1 MGNEVR
7 RVKRKGSSSAADYPH
22 SGDAPMIR
30 RKLLIATAAIA
41 CLIITACSDTV
52 GPGSQGLAA
61 VPAAAKV
68 TPSVASS
75 DQNDQGS
82 RERCGKEVS
91 FTKWYTTSPF
101 MTGFTCYGPG
111 TYAGEILSR
120 IPDGDFVLL
129 RARYEVTD
137 PRGRHSFKAVI
148 EGRLDNRTG
157 AAVLTGVVT
166 EGWRTGT
173 DVSVTFQRILSCALA
188 VGPSVPGVCFQ
199 GTIKIQKAGTGSD
212 D

>member
-1 MGNEVR
+1 
-7 RVKRKGSSSAADYPH
+7 
-22 SGDAPMIR
+22 MIR
-30 RKLLIATAAIA
+30 RKLLIATVTIA
-41 CLIITACSDTV
+41 CLIITACSDTA
-52 GPGSQGLAA
+52 GPKNQGLAGLGA
-61 VPAAAKV
+61 GAKVAPAAANNDDG
-68 TPSVASS
+68 
-75 DQNDQGS
+75 DQDS

-91 FTKWYTTSPF
+91 FTKWYTTSPA

-129 RARYEVTD
+129 RARYEISD
-137 PRGRHSFKAVI
+137 PRGRHSFKTVI

-157 AAVLTGVVT
+157 VAVLSGVVT

-173 DVSVTFQRILSCALA
+173 DVSVTFQRITPCAFAL
-188 VGPSVPGVCFQ
+188 GPSVPNVCFQ
-199 GTIKIQKAGTGSD
+199 GTIQIQKTGTGSD